1 MTAARTR
8 PPGHR
13 RAAGKP
19 GVDQALVTLF
29 IGAMEANDRTT
40 ADEAERAQHLI
51 WSTRRFRTRSGD
63 AVGKLIEETRRLVAA
78 GDSGTLMERAAK
90 AIPRGL
96 RRPAFAVLADVLLA
110 DGRLDRRERT
120 FLQRIGTTMALRPD
134 QVRGILETIQVKNQL

>member
-8 PPGHR
+8 LQGSR
-13 RAAGKP
+13 RVAGKP
-19 GVDQALVTLF
+19 GVDQALITLF

-63 AVGKLIEETRRLVAA
+63 AVGKLIEETRRLVWA
-78 GDSGTLMERAAK
+78 GDPGLMVRAAR

-96 RRPAFAVLADVLLA
+96 RRPAFAVLADLLLA